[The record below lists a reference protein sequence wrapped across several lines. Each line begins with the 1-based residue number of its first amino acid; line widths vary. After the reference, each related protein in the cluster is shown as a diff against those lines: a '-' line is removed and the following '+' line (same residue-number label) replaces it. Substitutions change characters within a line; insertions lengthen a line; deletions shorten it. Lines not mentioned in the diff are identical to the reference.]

1 MQRGIQMPN
10 RSYEKGYRNECKIR
24 RNFEDAGYAVE
35 RAHQS
40 GAYTGEPDLKVLI
53 DGRYVT
59 IDCKCGGDWK
69 MKRHRARLENADIC
83 VDSADRDIPI
93 ASLPLPKLLELLK
106 NAGAA

>member
-1 MQRGIQMPN
+1 MERQVPN

-40 GAYTGEPDLKVLI
+40 GAYTGDPDLKVLI

-59 IDCKCGGDWK
+59 IDCKCGADWK

-83 VDSADRDIPI
+83 VDGADRDIPI

>member
-1 MQRGIQMPN
+1 MGRQVPN

-24 RNFEDAGYAVE
+24 KDFEDAGYGVE

-53 DGRYVT
+53 DGRYWT

-69 MKRHRARLENADIC
+69 MKRHRARLENADIN
-83 VDSADRDIPI
+83 VDGADREIPV
-93 ASLPLPKLLELLK
+93 ASLLLPKLLELIRVREMT
-106 NAGAA
+106 